1 MNGGSATLFA
11 DGMVTGDGE
20 GGEWISWSVD
30 SHKETLKTT
39 IYILREALK
48 KLEIRGGLV

>member
-11 DGMVTGDGE
+11 DGMVTGD
-20 GGEWISWSVD
+20 GEWISWSVD